1 MARRSFKDRFLTPQV
16 AKAIMSPLGIV
27 LFGVGTAGAV
37 LVGAPLVAA
46 AGVGALVWGGRV
58 LAAVPRDAA
67 HCAHVHGDHL
77 SHAFDNVAGPCN
89 DRDRHAAG

>member
-1 MARRSFKDRFLTPQV
+1 MARRSFKDRFLTPPV

-37 LVGAPLVAA
+37 LIGAPLVAA
-46 AGVGALVWGGRV
+46 AGVGALVWGGRI

-67 HCAHVHGDHL
+67 PYQV
-77 SHAFDNVAGPCN
+77 
-89 DRDRHAAG
+89 AAG